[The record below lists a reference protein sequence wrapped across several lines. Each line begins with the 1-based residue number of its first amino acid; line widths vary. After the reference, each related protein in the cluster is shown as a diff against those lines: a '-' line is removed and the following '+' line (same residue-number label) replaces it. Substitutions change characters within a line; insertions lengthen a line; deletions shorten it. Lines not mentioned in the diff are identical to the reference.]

1 MYKEEYNKWLEFVSP
16 EDKEILLNMNEEEI
30 KDSFTGK
37 LSFGTAGIRGIMGLG
52 PNRLNIYNIGMIMMG
67 YSKYLLKKNDRPAVV
82 IGYDTRNNSYK
93 FAIECALVL
102 NANGI
107 KTYLFKEVASTP
119 LVSYATKKMNLDG
132 GIVITSS
139 HNEYIYNGL
148 KIYNLFGGQLM
159 PLEANLVLEEVT
171 NIPDYKSVKK
181 APLNNELFDYVND
194 LVIYEFNDEN
204 EKVFINKDLV
214 KEYSKELRIT
224 YTSLHGVGIY
234 TVPNIFDKYNIK
246 YNLVSEQCV
255 IDPMFTYAKKPNPEI
270 LDNWNL
276 PIEYAKKNNS
286 YVIIA
291 TDPDSDR
298 VGLMV
303 KNNDEY
309 EYIDGNTIGILFLYY
324 IINNKE
330 FYKKYVVKSIV
341 TTDLVNKIC
350 REHHIR
356 LKEVLTGCK
365 NIADVKIND
374 PDNYLFGYE
383 ESLGYMFNIDV
394 NDKNS
399 FSSINMIIEILCYC
413 KKNNMTIIDYLN
425 EIYTKYGY
433 YANKTLDIKTNTKD
447 DVDRIMNKLRDN
459 KLFEYSLKID
469 YLKEKEN
476 NTNAL
481 KFIIN
486 DNEYFMVRPSGTEPK
501 IKIYYIV
508 NDISYFDAQN
518 RLNSLVNRMNQIFDK
533 LS

>member
-1 MYKEEYNKWLEFVSP
+1 MYKENYEKWLEFVSP
-16 EDKEILLNMNEEEI
+16 EDKEIMLNMSEEE
-30 KDSFTGK
+30 KRDSFTDT
-37 LSFGTAGIRGIMGLG
+37 LSFGTAGIRGIMGIG
-52 PNRLNIYNIGMIMMG
+52 TSKLNIYNIGMIMAG
-67 YSKYLLKKNDRPAVV
+67 YASYLLKKNENPAVV

-93 FAIECALVL
+93 FGLECALVL
-102 NANGI
+102 NAYGI
-107 KTYLFKEVASTP
+107 KTYLFKDVASTP
-119 LVSYATKKMNLDG
+119 LVSFATKKMNLDG

-139 HNEYIYNGL
+139 HNEYIYNGV

-159 PLEANLVLEEVT
+159 PSEADLLLEE
-171 NIPDYKSVKK
+171 ISKLDGYKSVKK
-181 APLNNELFDYVND
+181 APQNNELFEYVND
-194 LVIYEFNDEN
+194 LIIYEFNDEN

-214 KEYSKELRIT
+214 KEYGKDIRVT
-224 YTSLHGVGIY
+224 YSSLHGVGIY
-234 TVPNIFDKYNIK
+234 TVPNIFEKYNVK
-246 YNLVSEQCV
+246 YNLVGEQCV
-255 IDPMFTYAKKPNPEI
+255 IDPMFTYAPKPNPEI

-286 YVIIA
+286 DIIIE

-303 KNNDEY
+303 KNNNDY
-309 EYIDGNTIGILFLYY
+309 EYIDGNTLGVIFLYY
-324 IINNKE
+324 IVNNSNY
-330 FYKKYVVKSIV
+330 FKKYVVKSIV
-341 TTDLVNKIC
+341 TTDLVDKIC
-350 REHHIR
+350 QEHHIR

-365 NIADVKIND
+365 NIAYEKIND

-399 FSSINMIIEILCYC
+399 FSSINMILEIMCYL
-413 KKNNMTIIDYLN
+413 KKNNMTLIDYLN

-433 YANKTLDIKTNTKD
+433 YACKTLDIKANTKD
-447 DVDRIMNKLRDN
+447 DVDKIMSSLRDN
-459 KLFEYSLKID
+459 KLFDYDKKID

-508 NDISYFDAQN
+508 NDISYLDAQN

>member
-1 MYKEEYNKWLEFVSP
+1 MIENYNKWLEFVSP
-16 EDKEILLNMNEEEI
+16 EDKEIMLNMSDEEKKEC
-30 KDSFTGK
+30 FTDT
-37 LSFGTAGIRGIMGLG
+37 LTFGTAGIRGIMGLG
-52 PNRLNIYNIGMIMMG
+52 TNRLNIYNIGMIMTG
-67 YSKYLLKKNDRPAVV
+67 YASYLLKKNNKPAVV

-93 FAIECALVL
+93 YATECALVL
-102 NANGI
+102 NAYGI
-107 KTYLFKEVASTP
+107 KTYIFKEVASTP
-119 LVSYATKKMNLDG
+119 LVSFATKKMNLDG

-159 PLEANLVLEEVT
+159 PSEADLILDEIT
-171 NIPDYKSVKK
+171 KLDSYKSVKK

-214 KEYSKELRIT
+214 KEYAKDLRIT

-246 YNLVSEQCV
+246 YNLVGEQCV
-255 IDPMFTYAKKPNPEI
+255 IDSMFPYAPKPNPEI

-276 PIEYAKKNNS
+276 PIEYAIKNNS
-286 YVIIA
+286 DIIIA
-291 TDPDSDR
+291 TDPDADR
-298 VGLMV
+298 VGIMV
-303 KNNDEY
+303 KNNNEY
-309 EYIDGNTIGILFLYY
+309 ELVDGNTLGVLFLYY
-324 IINNKE
+324 IINNTD

-341 TTDLVNKIC
+341 TTDLVDKIC
-350 REHHIR
+350 QDNHIR
-356 LKEVLTGCK
+356 LKKVLTGCK
-365 NIADVKIND
+365 NIANEKITD
-374 PDNYLFGYE
+374 SDNYLFGYE

-413 KKNNMTIIDYLN
+413 KKNNITLKDYIN

-433 YANKTLDIKTNTKD
+433 YSNKTINITTNNRD
-447 DVDRIMNKLRDN
+447 QIMNKLREE
-459 KLFEYSLKID
+459 KLFDYNKKID
-469 YLKEKEN
+469 YLKEEKN
-476 NTNAL
+476 NTDAL

-501 IKIYYIV
+501 IKIYYYV
-508 NDISYFDAQN
+508 NDISEKEAKI
-518 RLNSLVNRMNQIFDK
+518 RLDNLISRTSQIFDK
-533 LS
+533 ISK